1 MCNIVT
7 PTSSSSTMTPTTSS
21 TATTSSSTPT
31 PTPEVLFALWSSTR
45 YGSVSPTYL
54 LLLTLNNLTGALI
67 HHNHKHVKNIN
78 SFVDELASFY
88 I

>member
-21 TATTSSSTPT
+21 TAITSSSTPT

-45 YGSVSPTYL
+45 YGSVSSTCLYYC
-54 LLLTLNNLTGALI
+54 TLNDLTGSMAHTTTSMLRI
-67 HHNHKHVKNIN
+67 
-78 SFVDELASFY
+78 L
-88 I
+88 